1 MQKKNWFV
9 RVLVILLILF
19 IASIIV
25 TSYCFSSNRFI
36 ITGQIICLICILVIL
51 ALAEIFD
58 NFSIGNLITL
68 SRQYK
73 HKEKEL
79 ERSEKENR
87 ELRLQL
93 TNIFSNIN
101 ANHNTNIF
109 GSSPE
114 LLSRLLGVE
123 KAEPEEVEKKIEEEV
138 KEHTPEKHD
147 ENEVQTKM
155 DYMSRRRVFQG
166 IENLLLTR
174 YFENNNIKQE
184 QICRQI
190 KFSEGFVDTDPI
202 MERNVIFD
210 AYYKEPWD
218 EEVFVEMCMSYSSPS
233 MLDRFYHLLSKVYH
247 YRTVKKLRAKLVLI
261 VPEISETN
269 AVDLSLGGRETSKE
283 RFFKYFA
290 PAIKNNL
297 LEIVELDVSD
307 ADIEKIKK
315 EI

>member
-19 IASIIV
+19 IASIIII
-25 TSYCFSSNRFI
+25 SYFFSINKFI
-36 ITGQIICLICILVIL
+36 ITGQIICLICILVVL

-58 NFSIGNLITL
+58 NFSIGNIITL
-68 SRQYK
+68 NRQYK
-73 HKEKEL
+73 NKEKEL

-93 TNIFSNIN
+93 TNVFSNIN

-109 GSSPE
+109 GSSSE
-114 LLSRLLGVE
+114 SLSRLLSVE

-155 DYMSRRRVFQG
+155 DFISRRRVFQG
-166 IENLLLTR
+166 IENLLLAR
-174 YFENNNIKQE
+174 YFEKNNIKQE
-184 QICRQI
+184 QICTQI

-218 EEVFVEMCMSYSSPS
+218 EEVFVEMCMSNSLP
-233 MLDRFYHLLSKVYH
+233 MLDRFYLLLSKVYH
-247 YRTVKKLRAKLVLI
+247 YRTVKKLQAKLVLI
-261 VPEISETN
+261 IPAISEKN
-269 AVDLSLGGRETSKE
+269 VVDLSLRGLG
-283 RFFKYFA
+283 A
-290 PAIKNNL
+290 N
-297 LEIVELDVSD
+297 
-307 ADIEKIKK
+307 
-315 EI
+315 

>member
-19 IASIIV
+19 IASIIII
-25 TSYCFSSNRFI
+25 SYFFSINKFI
-36 ITGQIICLICILVIL
+36 ITGQIICLICILVVL

-58 NFSIGNLITL
+58 NFSIGNIITL
-68 SRQYK
+68 NRQYK
-73 HKEKEL
+73 NKEKEL

-93 TNIFSNIN
+93 TNVFSNIN

-109 GSSPE
+109 GSSSE
-114 LLSRLLGVE
+114 SLSRLLSVE

-155 DYMSRRRVFQG
+155 DFISRRRVFQG
-166 IENLLLTR
+166 IENLLLAR
-174 YFENNNIKQE
+174 YFEKNNIKQE
-184 QICRQI
+184 QICTQI

-210 AYYKEPWD
+210 AYYKEPW
-218 EEVFVEMCMSYSSPS
+218 ERV
-233 MLDRFYHLLSKVYH
+233 RNVY
-247 YRTVKKLRAKLVLI
+247 V
-261 VPEISETN
+261 
-269 AVDLSLGGRETSKE
+269 
-283 RFFKYFA
+283 
-290 PAIKNNL
+290 
-297 LEIVELDVSD
+297 
-307 ADIEKIKK
+307 
-315 EI
+315 

>member
-25 TSYCFSSNRFI
+25 ISYFFSINKFI
-36 ITGQIICLICILVIL
+36 ITGQIICLICILVVL

-58 NFSIGNLITL
+58 NFSIGNIIMLN
-68 SRQYK
+68 RQYK
-73 HKEKEL
+73 NKEKEL

-93 TNIFSNIN
+93 TNVFSNIN

-109 GSSPE
+109 GSSSE
-114 LLSRLLGVE
+114 SLSRLLSVE
-123 KAEPEEVEKKIEEEV
+123 KAEPEEIEKKIEEEV

-155 DYMSRRRVFQG
+155 DFISRRRVFQG
-166 IENLLLTR
+166 IENLLLAR
-174 YFENNNIKQE
+174 YFEKNNIKQE
-184 QICRQI
+184 QICTQI

-218 EEVFVEMCMSYSSPS
+218 EEVFVEMCMSNSLP
-233 MLDRFYHLLSKVYH
+233 MLDRFYLLLSKVYH
-247 YRTVKKLRAKLVLI
+247 YRTVKKLQAKLVLI
-261 VPEISETN
+261 IPAISEKN
-269 AVDLSLGGRETSKE
+269 VVDLSLRGLGANKE
-283 RFFKYFA
+283 RLFKYFA

-297 LEIVELDVSD
+297 LKIEELEVSD

>member
-25 TSYCFSSNRFI
+25 ISYFFSINKFI
-36 ITGQIICLICILVIL
+36 ITGQIICLICILVVL

-58 NFSIGNLITL
+58 NFSIGNIIMLN
-68 SRQYK
+68 RQYK
-73 HKEKEL
+73 NKEKEL

-93 TNIFSNIN
+93 TNVFSNIN

-109 GSSPE
+109 GSSSE
-114 LLSRLLGVE
+114 SLSRLLSVE
-123 KAEPEEVEKKIEEEV
+123 KAEPEEIEKKIEEEV
-138 KEHTPEKHD
+138 KEHTHEKHD

-155 DYMSRRRVFQG
+155 DFISRRRVFQG
-166 IENLLLTR
+166 IENLLLAR
-174 YFENNNIKQE
+174 YFEKNNIKQE
-184 QICRQI
+184 QICTQI

-218 EEVFVEMCMSYSSPS
+218 EEVFVEMCMSNSLP
-233 MLDRFYHLLSKVYH
+233 MLDRFYLLLSKVYH
-247 YRTVKKLRAKLVLI
+247 YRTVKKLQAKLVLI
-261 VPEISETN
+261 IPAISEKN
-269 AVDLSLGGRETSKE
+269 VVDLSLRGLGANKE
-283 RFFKYFA
+283 RLFKYFA

-297 LEIVELDVSD
+297 LKIEELEVSD

>member
-25 TSYCFSSNRFI
+25 TSYCFSNNRFI

-68 SRQYK
+68 NRQYK
-73 HKEKEL
+73 NKEKEL

-93 TNIFSNIN
+93 TNVFSNVN

-114 LLSRLLGVE
+114 LLSRLLGIE

-138 KEHTPEKHD
+138 KEHTPEKQD
-147 ENEVQTKM
+147 QNEAQTKM
-155 DYMSRRRVFQG
+155 DYISRRRVFQG
-166 IENLLLTR
+166 VENLLLTR
-174 YFENNNIKQE
+174 YFEKNNIKQE

-247 YRTVKKLRAKLVLI
+247 YRTVKKLSAKLVLI
-261 VPEISETN
+261 IPVMSEQ
-269 AVDLSLGGRETSKE
+269 AGLALLPASHVMSKE
-283 RFFKYFA
+283 RFLKYFG

>member
-1 MQKKNWFV
+1 MYFGV
-9 RVLVILLILF
+9 
-19 IASIIV
+19 
-25 TSYCFSSNRFI
+25 
-36 ITGQIICLICILVIL
+36 L

-58 NFSIGNLITL
+58 NFSIGNIITL
-68 SRQYK
+68 NRQYK
-73 HKEKEL
+73 NKEKEL

-93 TNIFSNIN
+93 TNVFSNIN

-109 GSSPE
+109 GSSSE
-114 LLSRLLGVE
+114 SLSRLLSVE
-123 KAEPEEVEKKIEEEV
+123 KAEPEEIEKKIEEEV

-155 DYMSRRRVFQG
+155 DFISRRRVFQG
-166 IENLLLTR
+166 IENLLLAR
-174 YFENNNIKQE
+174 YFEKNNIKQE
-184 QICRQI
+184 QICTQI

-218 EEVFVEMCMSYSSPS
+218 EEVFVEMCMSNSLP
-233 MLDRFYHLLSKVYH
+233 MLDRFYLLLSKVYH
-247 YRTVKKLRAKLVLI
+247 YRTVKKLQAKLVLI
-261 VPEISETN
+261 IPAISEKN
-269 AVDLSLGGRETSKE
+269 VVDLSLRGLGANKE
-283 RFFKYFA
+283 RLFKYFA

-297 LEIVELDVSD
+297 LKIEELEVSD

>member
-25 TSYCFSSNRFI
+25 ISYFFSINKFI
-36 ITGQIICLICILVIL
+36 ITGQIICLICILVVL

-58 NFSIGNLITL
+58 NFSIGNIITL
-68 SRQYK
+68 NRQYK
-73 HKEKEL
+73 NKEKEL

-93 TNIFSNIN
+93 TNVFSNIN

-109 GSSPE
+109 GSSSE
-114 LLSRLLGVE
+114 SLSRLLSVE

-155 DYMSRRRVFQG
+155 DFISRRRVFQG
-166 IENLLLTR
+166 IENLLLAR
-174 YFENNNIKQE
+174 YFEKNNIKQE
-184 QICRQI
+184 QICTQI

-218 EEVFVEMCMSYSSPS
+218 EEVFVEMCMSNSLP
-233 MLDRFYHLLSKVYH
+233 MLDRFYLLLSKVYH
-247 YRTVKKLRAKLVLI
+247 YRTVKKLQAKLVLI
-261 VPEISETN
+261 IPAISEKN
-269 AVDLSLGGRETSKE
+269 VVDLSLRGLGANKE

-297 LEIVELDVSD
+297 LKIVELEVSD

>member
-25 TSYCFSSNRFI
+25 ISYFFSINKFI
-36 ITGQIICLICILVIL
+36 ITGQIICLICILVVL

-58 NFSIGNLITL
+58 NFSIGNIITL
-68 SRQYK
+68 NRQYK
-73 HKEKEL
+73 NKEKEL

-93 TNIFSNIN
+93 TNVFSNIN

-109 GSSPE
+109 GSSSE
-114 LLSRLLGVE
+114 SLSRLLSVE
-123 KAEPEEVEKKIEEEV
+123 KAEPEEIEKKIEEEV

-155 DYMSRRRVFQG
+155 DFISRRRVFQG
-166 IENLLLTR
+166 IENLLLAR
-174 YFENNNIKQE
+174 YFEKNNIKQE
-184 QICRQI
+184 QICTQI

-218 EEVFVEMCMSYSSPS
+218 EEVFVEMCMSNSLP
-233 MLDRFYHLLSKVYH
+233 MLDRFYLLLSKVYH
-247 YRTVKKLRAKLVLI
+247 YRTVKKLQAKLVLI
-261 VPEISETN
+261 IPAISEKN
-269 AVDLSLGGRETSKE
+269 VVDLSLRGLGANKE
-283 RFFKYFA
+283 RLFKYFA

-297 LEIVELDVSD
+297 LKIEELEVSD

>member
-1 MQKKNWFV
+1 M
-9 RVLVILLILF
+9 ILLILF

-25 TSYCFSSNRFI
+25 ISYFFSINKFI
-36 ITGQIICLICILVIL
+36 ITGQIICLICILVVL

-58 NFSIGNLITL
+58 NFSIGNIITL
-68 SRQYK
+68 NRQYK
-73 HKEKEL
+73 NKEKEL

-93 TNIFSNIN
+93 TNVFSNIN

-109 GSSPE
+109 GSSSE
-114 LLSRLLGVE
+114 SLSRLLSVE
-123 KAEPEEVEKKIEEEV
+123 KAEPEEIEKKIEEEV

-155 DYMSRRRVFQG
+155 DFISRRRVFQG
-166 IENLLLTR
+166 IENLLLAR
-174 YFENNNIKQE
+174 YFEKNNIKQE
-184 QICRQI
+184 QICTQI

-218 EEVFVEMCMSYSSPS
+218 EEVFVEMCMSNSLP
-233 MLDRFYHLLSKVYH
+233 MLDRFYLLLSKVYH
-247 YRTVKKLRAKLVLI
+247 YRTVKKLQAKLVLI
-261 VPEISETN
+261 IPAISEKN
-269 AVDLSLGGRETSKE
+269 VVDLSLRGLGANKE
-283 RFFKYFA
+283 RLFKYFA

-297 LEIVELDVSD
+297 LKIEELEVSD